1 MASLKN
7 WDNKTWLSSKEYI
20 SSFTNF
26 VLKQKKL
33 NKNSNVLDIGCGRGK
48 ILAHISRKIK
58 LVNKPI
64 GIDVENHKDK
74 SKKITFKKTDALNYI
89 INTKNTFDL
98 IIIKQ
103 TIHFFKK
110 KKIINLLS
118 SCKNKLNPNGKIMI
132 LSLDPK
138 KNDIPTFTLMSK
150 KLQYSFARD
159 EKIFYL
165 IYKTFSKIIRKNFL
179 FKVNISKK
187 KYLNMIEKRYISIL
201 LNFNQKEIN
210 TGLREIYDKYKK
222 KIKFNDRLI
231 CLILSKN

>member
-110 KKIINLLS
+110 KKIIKLLS

>member
-20 SSFTNF
+20 SYFTNF

-33 NKNSNVLDIGCGRGK
+33 NKNSKVLDIGCGRGK
-48 ILAHISRKIK
+48 ILAQISSKIK

-74 SKKITFKKTDALNYI
+74 SKKMIFKKTDALNFI

-110 KKIINLLS
+110 KQIIRLLS

-138 KNDIPTFTLMSK
+138 KNDIPTFALMNK
-150 KLQYSFARD
+150 KLQYSLLRD
-159 EKIFYL
+159 KKIFNL

-179 FKVNISKK
+179 FKVNVSKK

-210 TGLREIYDKYKK
+210 IGLSEIYDKYKK
-222 KIKFNDRLI
+222 MIKFNDRLI

>member
-110 KKIINLLS
+110 KKIIKLLS

-187 KYLNMIEKRYISIL
+187 KYLNMKSMISTKKR
-201 LNFNQKEIN
+201 
-210 TGLREIYDKYKK
+210 
-222 KIKFNDRLI
+222 
-231 CLILSKN
+231 LSLMID